1 MVGVERL
8 MFNKCVMH
16 KQSLQPEAF
25 ALLSVAVVV
34 VAAAH
39 VAAFAAAAVAA
50 GIATAAAAGV
60 ACRRL

>member
-1 MVGVERL
+1 MGQGFERL

-25 ALLSVAVVV
+25 ALLLRLLLLVGAPL
-34 VAAAH
+34 
-39 VAAFAAAAVAA
+39 VAA
-50 GIATAAAAGV
+50 GIATAAAAAAGA

>member
-1 MVGVERL
+1 

-25 ALLSVAVVV
+25 ALLLPFLLLLLVGAPL
-34 VAAAH
+34 
-39 VAAFAAAAVAA
+39 VAA
-50 GIATAAAAGV
+50 GIATAAAVAAGA

>member
-1 MVGVERL
+1 MSERGVLGEGFERL

-25 ALLSVAVVV
+25 ALLL
-34 VAAAH
+34 
-39 VAAFAAAAVAA
+39 AAAAAA
-50 GIATAAAAGV
+50 GIATAAAAGAGA

>member
-1 MVGVERL
+1 MGQGFERL

-25 ALLSVAVVV
+25 ALLLPFLLLLVGAPL
-34 VAAAH
+34 
-39 VAAFAAAAVAA
+39 VAA
-50 GIATAAAAGV
+50 GIATAAAAGA